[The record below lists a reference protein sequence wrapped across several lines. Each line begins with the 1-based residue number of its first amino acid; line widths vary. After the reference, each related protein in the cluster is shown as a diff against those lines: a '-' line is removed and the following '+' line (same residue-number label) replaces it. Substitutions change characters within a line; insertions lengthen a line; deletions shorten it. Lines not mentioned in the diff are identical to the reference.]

1 MTMKGQEE
9 NNNPVP
15 VENVNR
21 RRAME
26 SVATIGLLLLAVGLV
41 APFTDIYNATLMTV
55 FKWVF
60 TAGAVVYLAARVAGC
75 FDKSLSRRIRNM
87 SRMQVWAGV
96 CFAAAAGMWF
106 YNTGRYPVMSLR
118 VMQDTVAFT
127 LAGAVI
133 QIIFTWALARQT
145 KKENGANNGR

>member
-1 MTMKGQEE
+1 MTMKEQG

-15 VENVNR
+15 QGNINR
-21 RRAME
+21 NRAAE

-60 TAGAVVYLAARVAGC
+60 TAGAVIFLAARVVGS
-75 FDKSLSRRIRNM
+75 FDQSLSKRIRNM

-96 CFAAAAGMWF
+96 CFAAGAAMWF
-106 YNTGRYPVMSLR
+106 YNTSRYPVMSLR
-118 VMQDTVAFT
+118 VLQDTVAFT

>member
-1 MTMKGQEE
+1 MKEE
-9 NNNPVP
+9 NNNRAPVGK
-15 VENVNR
+15 VNQN
-21 RRAME
+21 RAME
-26 SVATIGLLLLAVGLV
+26 SVATIGLLLLAVGLI
-41 APFTDIYNATLMTV
+41 APFTDIFNTVLMSI

-60 TAGAVVYLAARVAGC
+60 TAGAAIYLTARIIGC
-75 FDKSLSRRIRNM
+75 FDKTLSRRVRNM

-96 CFAAAAGMWF
+96 CFGVAAAMWF

-133 QIIFTWALARQT
+133 QIIFTWAMSRQM
-145 KKENGANNGR
+145 KKESRTNNDK